1 METQKVIK
9 IDLFLNLSKSLN
21 WILCTYGS
29 WKQILYI
36 FFYNGT
42 LIVMH
47 THIPVFESIAFE
59 KYGRNYYWIE
69 WWNFTNAKCFCLFIA
84 HHQKVNKSKINHDC
98 DLYWFY
104 QTWLHEYKFKCP
116 LIWKYNFKTQKIFFC
131 WKIITKKKHTREQ
144 CFLRFGS
151 TILIGDIKRFSLLF
165 SLMLIEIF
173 WYNLSKLIL
182 L

>member
-1 METQKVIK
+1 MIYFWISV
-9 IDLFLNLSKSLN
+9 NL
-21 WILCTYGS
+21 WIGYYVRMVHGN
-29 WKQILYI
+29 KFYMF

-59 KYGRNYYWIE
+59 KYGRNYYLIE

-131 WKIITKKKHTREQ
+131 WKIITKKNTPGNSVFYVLVQQYWWEISKDSLC
-144 CFLRFGS
+144 CF
-151 TILIGDIKRFSLLF
+151 I
-165 SLMLIEIF
+165 
-173 WYNLSKLIL
+173 WC
-182 L
+182 

>member
-1 METQKVIK
+1 METRKVIK

-29 WKQILYI
+29 WKQILYV

-69 WWNFTNAKCFCLFIA
+69 WWNFKNAKCFCLFIA

-104 QTWLHEYKFKCP
+104 QTWLHEYKLKCP
-116 LIWKYNFKTQKIFFC
+116 LLWKYNFKTQKIFFC
-131 WKIITKKKHTREQ
+131 WKIITKKHTPGNSVFYVLVQ
-144 CFLRFGS
+144 Q
-151 TILIGDIKRFSLLF
+151 
-165 SLMLIEIF
+165 
-173 WYNLSKLIL
+173 Y
-182 L
+182 

>member
-29 WKQILYI
+29 WKQILFI

-104 QTWLHEYKFKCP
+104 QTWLHEYRFKCP

-131 WKIITKKKHTREQ
+131 WKIITKKTHQGTV
-144 CFLRFGS
+144 FFTFWFNNINGS
-151 TILIGDIKRFSLLF
+151 FKRFSLLF
-165 SLMLIEIF
+165 YLMLTEIF